1 MHQGRGG
8 RPPYG
13 IVRFLERGVAACDS
27 CWPFGWFGRFLSV
40 DMDVVAPRPKSLSYR
55 EWLQFPCREYR
66 PIGIEHHGPFD
77 SLCEEGEFFFN
88 RTEGRVKRPYIVLPP
103 LLLAL

>member
-40 DMDVVAPRPKSLSYR
+40 DMDAVAPRPKSLSYR

-77 SLCEEGEFFFN
+77 SLCEEGEFFF
-88 RTEGRVKRPYIVLPP
+88 
-103 LLLAL
+103 